1 MTAFFIA
8 EALDMQVVTFDQV
21 CVETLRTEEH
31 NQALLALLE
40 THNAKIVCNLAST
53 TEMSLDWARFLAH
66 LQAKA
71 DAKPACQFALLGVK
85 SPLKEQFQKYGIA
98 SIFKYIKT
106 LNGFGAPKAFD
117 PFEL

>member
-8 EALDMQVVTFDQV
+8 EALDTQVITFDQI
-21 CVETLRTEEH
+21 CVETVRTEEH
-31 NQALLALLE
+31 EKALLALLE
-40 THNAKIVCNLAST
+40 PHNAKVVCNLAST
-53 TEMSLDWARFLAH
+53 TEMSLEWTRFLAH

-85 SPLKEQFQKYGIA
+85 DPRKAQFKKYGIA
-98 SIFKYIKT
+98 SIFKYISN
-106 LNGFGAPKAFD
+106 LDGFGAPKAFD